1 MQQQAAVGLHHII
14 NKLSTRLSTDNVLVV
29 SLVVHLLT
37 ENPSGLYFVS
47 LGFLVIGVLLNFVD
61 DK

>member
-1 MQQQAAVGLHHII
+1 MPSSNSNPTAIGFIMAGVL
-14 NKLSTRLSTDNVLVV
+14 VLVV

-37 ENPSGLYFVS
+37 EIPTGLYFVS

>member
-1 MQQQAAVGLHHII
+1 MPSSNSNPTAIGFIMAGVL
-14 NKLSTRLSTDNVLVV
+14 VLVV

-37 ENPSGLYFVS
+37 ENPTGLYFFS
-47 LGFLVIGVLLNFVD
+47 LGFLVIGVLLNLVE

>member
-1 MQQQAAVGLHHII
+1 MSGVL
-14 NKLSTRLSTDNVLVV
+14 VLVV

-37 ENPSGLYFVS
+37 ENPTGLYFVS
-47 LGFLVIGVLLNFVD
+47 LGFLVIGVLLNLVD

>member
-1 MQQQAAVGLHHII
+1 MPSSNSNPTAIGFIMSGVL
-14 NKLSTRLSTDNVLVV
+14 VLVV
-29 SLVVHLLT
+29 ALVIHLLT
-37 ENPSGLYFVS
+37 ENPTGLYFVS

>member
-1 MQQQAAVGLHHII
+1 MPSSKSNPTAIGFIMAGVL
-14 NKLSTRLSTDNVLVV
+14 VLVV

-37 ENPSGLYFVS
+37 ENPTGLYFVS

>member
-1 MQQQAAVGLHHII
+1 MPP
-14 NKLSTRLSTDNVLVV
+14 STSNPTAIGFIMSGVLVLVV
-29 SLVVHLLT
+29 ALVIHLLT
-37 ENPSGLYFVS
+37 ENPTGLYFVS